1 MFKHPPLRSPVSPSD
16 LVFSLRADLSTCACL
31 SACDLLLLRVSA
43 GWLAAVGVTSARAA
57 GLFRG
62 LEADDDSRD
71 GDDTPDSDFD
81 VGIWPGASLTVVA
94 EWLAVPVRPSP
105 SGGEQNASFCAIYVP
120 KTPSFESRQARDK
133 HREGKSTQKTRLCRA
148 HRLCRTAARC
158 GDVVLSC
165 LVSSRLVLSCLVL
178 FATPFVM
185 LQTEDLPRFA
195 KTGLG
200 QTQETLQ
207 KKTHVS
213 AGARAEGDG
222 TNWSLRVY
230 DKVPSSSSSV
240 EEGSVAEGQSS
251 TAVLGRFAKR
261 FCILVFL
268 FRFET
273 ALFAQASSGQ
283 WPEFMF
289 GVHVGVWVCV
299 VCKRT
304 TGAEA
309 CC

>member
-62 LEADDDSRD
+62 LEADDGSRD

-133 HREGKSTQKTRLCRA
+133 HREGKSTQKNAFVQGASSLSNCSSVRRRRL
-148 HRLCRTAARC
+148 
-158 GDVVLSC
+158 VLSC
-165 LVSSRLVLSCLVL
+165 LVPSRLVLSCLVCDAICN
-178 FATPFVM
+178 ATNR
-185 LQTEDLPRFA
+185 RFA
-195 KTGLG
+195 KICQDRL
-200 QTQETLQ
+200 
-207 KKTHVS
+207 
-213 AGARAEGDG
+213 G
-222 TNWSLRVY
+222 TNT
-230 DKVPSSSSSV
+230 
-240 EEGSVAEGQSS
+240 GNVAEKD
-251 TAVLGRFAKR
+251 TRFRRCAR
-261 FCILVFL
+261 
-268 FRFET
+268 
-273 ALFAQASSGQ
+273 G
-283 WPEFMF
+283 
-289 GVHVGVWVCV
+289 G
-299 VCKRT
+299 
-304 TGAEA
+304 
-309 CC
+309 

>member
-1 MFKHPPLRSPVSPSD
+1 
-16 LVFSLRADLSTCACL
+16 
-31 SACDLLLLRVSA
+31 
-43 GWLAAVGVTSARAA
+43 
-57 GLFRG
+57 
-62 LEADDDSRD
+62 
-71 GDDTPDSDFD
+71 
-81 VGIWPGASLTVVA
+81 
-94 EWLAVPVRPSP
+94 
-105 SGGEQNASFCAIYVP
+105 
-120 KTPSFESRQARDK
+120 
-133 HREGKSTQKTRLCRA
+133 
-148 HRLCRTAARC
+148 
-158 GDVVLSC
+158 
-165 LVSSRLVLSCLVL
+165 
-178 FATPFVM
+178 M

-230 DKVPSSSSSV
+230 DKVPSPSSSSSSSV
-240 EEGSVAEGQSS
+240 EEGAVAEGQSS

-283 WPEFMF
+283 WSEFMF

>member
-1 MFKHPPLRSPVSPSD
+1 
-16 LVFSLRADLSTCACL
+16 LSACL

-133 HREGKSTQKTRLCRA
+133 HREGKSTQKNAFVQGASSLSNCSSVRRRRL
-148 HRLCRTAARC
+148 
-158 GDVVLSC
+158 VLSC
-165 LVSSRLVLSCLVL
+165 LVPSRLVLSCLVCDAICN
-178 FATPFVM
+178 ATNR
-185 LQTEDLPRFA
+185 RFA

-240 EEGSVAEGQSS
+240 EEGAVAEGQSS

-273 ALFAQASSGQ
+273 ALFAQARSGQ
-283 WPEFMF
+283 WSEFMF
-289 GVHVGVWVCV
+289 GVHVGVCVCV

>member
-1 MFKHPPLRSPVSPSD
+1 
-16 LVFSLRADLSTCACL
+16 
-31 SACDLLLLRVSA
+31 
-43 GWLAAVGVTSARAA
+43 
-57 GLFRG
+57 
-62 LEADDDSRD
+62 
-71 GDDTPDSDFD
+71 
-81 VGIWPGASLTVVA
+81 
-94 EWLAVPVRPSP
+94 
-105 SGGEQNASFCAIYVP
+105 
-120 KTPSFESRQARDK
+120 
-133 HREGKSTQKTRLCRA
+133 
-148 HRLCRTAARC
+148 
-158 GDVVLSC
+158 
-165 LVSSRLVLSCLVL
+165 
-178 FATPFVM
+178 M

-230 DKVPSSSSSV
+230 DKVPSSSSSSPV
-240 EEGSVAEGQSS
+240 EEGAVAEGQSS

-283 WPEFMF
+283 WSEFMF
-289 GVHVGVWVCV
+289 GVHVGVCVCV

-304 TGAEA
+304 TGAVA